1 MLAEVV
7 ARGTRYTFSPSRAAS
22 PVPSTADQTK
32 SLDDQSSL
40 TMVPLEVRFQLM
52 RYLDRI
58 FIGGDLLQ
66 ELEAKG
72 KRRRFEIH
80 PDAVQSAL
88 AMLDAHPSHPNKKRR
103 FSDIRDVA

>member
-1 MLAEVV
+1 MSLSAEFTLI
-7 ARGTRYTFSPSRAAS
+7 GCG
-22 PVPSTADQTK
+22 VP
-32 SLDDQSSL
+32 
-40 TMVPLEVRFQLM
+40 
-52 RYLDRI
+52 
-58 FIGGDLLQ
+58 Q

-88 AMLDAHPSHPNKKRR
+88 AMLDAQPSHPNKKRR

>member
-1 MLAEVV
+1 MTL
-7 ARGTRYTFSPSRAAS
+7 
-22 PVPSTADQTK
+22 
-32 SLDDQSSL
+32 
-40 TMVPLEVRFQLM
+40 VPLEVRLRSCLCQPEAL
-52 RYLDRI
+52 
-58 FIGGDLLQ
+58 IGCGVPQ

-88 AMLDAHPSHPNKKRR
+88 AMLDAQPSHSNKKRR